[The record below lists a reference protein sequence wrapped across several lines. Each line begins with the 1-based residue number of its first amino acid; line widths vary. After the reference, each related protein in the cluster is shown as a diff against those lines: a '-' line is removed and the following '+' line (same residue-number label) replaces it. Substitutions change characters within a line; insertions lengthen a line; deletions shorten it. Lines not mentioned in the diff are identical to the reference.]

1 MTTLP
6 RRSPLTGLRELTDR
20 AALGSIDQQIGQ
32 ELRALY
38 NEVLAEPIPD
48 RLLALIAKLDE
59 SETQTPDGEAEIT
72 S

>member
-6 RRSPLTGLRELTDR
+6 CRTPVPPLADSADRSALRT
-20 AALGSIDQQIGQ
+20 IDQQIGQ
-32 ELRALY
+32 ELRAIY

-48 RLLALIAKLDE
+48 RLLALIDQLDSSNSQSAE
-59 SETQTPDGEAEIT
+59 SETETI

>member
-6 RRSPLTGLRELTDR
+6 RRSPLPSLRELTDR
-20 AALGSIDQQIGQ
+20 TALGSIDQQIGQ

-59 SETQTPDGEAEIT
+59 SETPAPDEEAEIT

>member
-6 RRSPLTGLRELTDR
+6 RRSPLPDFPDLADR
-20 AALGSIDQQIGQ
+20 SAVRSIDQQIGQ

-48 RLLALIAKLDE
+48 HLLALIAQLDE
-59 SETQTPDGEAEIT
+59 QEPQKPRAEAEI

>member
-6 RRSPLTGLRELTDR
+6 CRTPVPPLADSVDRSALRT
-20 AALGSIDQQIGQ
+20 IDQQIGQ

-48 RLLALIAKLDE
+48 RLLVLIDQLDSSNSQSAE
-59 SETQTPDGEAEIT
+59 SETETVA
-72 S
+72 

>member
-6 RRSPLTGLRELTDR
+6 CRTPAPPLADSADRSALRT
-20 AALGSIDQQIGQ
+20 IDQQIGQ

-48 RLLALIAKLDE
+48 RLLALIDQLDSSNSQSAE
-59 SETQTPDGEAEIT
+59 SETETVA
-72 S
+72 

>member
-6 RRSPLTGLRELTDR
+6 CRTPFPLLADSADRSALRT
-20 AALGSIDQQIGQ
+20 IDQQIGQ
-32 ELRALY
+32 ELRAIY

-48 RLLALIAKLDE
+48 RLLALIDQLDSSKSQSAE
-59 SETQTPDGEAEIT
+59 SETETI

>member
-6 RRSPLTGLRELTDR
+6 RRSPLPDFPDLADR
-20 AALGSIDQQIGQ
+20 SAVRSIDQQIGQ

-38 NEVLAEPIPD
+38 DEVLAEPIPD
-48 RLLALIAKLDE
+48 HLLALIAELDE
-59 SETQTPDGEAEIT
+59 QERQKSKAEAEIP

>member
-6 RRSPLTGLRELTDR
+6 RRSPLTDPRELTDR

-59 SETQTPDGEAEIT
+59 SETPAPD
-72 S
+72 

>member
-1 MTTLP
+1 MTTFP
-6 RRSPLTGLRELTDR
+6 RRSPLTGLPELTDR

-59 SETQTPDGEAEIT
+59 SETPAPDEEAEIT